1 MPDLKPSGY
10 QAPEHL
16 LKDKVILVTGASDG
30 IGKAA
35 AIAYAKY
42 GATVILLGRSIPK
55 LEAVYDEIEQAG
67 FNKPAI
73 YPLDLAV
80 AAEHDY
86 QELANILQREFGK
99 LDGLLHNAGILGQL
113 TPIEQYPAELWQKV
127 MQVNVDS
134 AFMLTQATLPLL
146 HNADNASLIF
156 TSSSV
161 GRKGHAYWGAYSV
174 SKFAVEGLMQVLAEE
189 LDNTSNIRVNSI
201 NPGATRT
208 TMRSSAF
215 PAENPETL
223 HRPEEIIA
231 AYLYLMGKDSI
242 GTHGQS
248 IDAQTPQQ

>member
-1 MPDLKPSGY
+1 MPEIKPFEY

-35 AIAYAKY
+35 AITYAKY

-67 FNKPAI
+67 YNKPAI

-86 QELANILQREFGK
+86 QELANILHREFGK
-99 LDGLLHNAGILGQL
+99 LDGLLHNASILGNL
-113 TPIEQYPAELWQKV
+113 TPIEQYPVDSWHKV

-134 AFMLTQATLPLL
+134 AFMLTQTTLPLL
-146 HNADNASLIF
+146 QNADQASLLF
-156 TSSSV
+156 TTSSV
-161 GRKGHAYWGAYSV
+161 GRKGRAYWGAYSV

-189 LDNTSNIRVNSI
+189 LENTSNIRVNCV

-208 TMRSSAF
+208 AMRASAF
-215 PAENPETL
+215 PAENPDTL
-223 HRPEEIIA
+223 RRPDEILA
-231 AYLYLMGKDSI
+231 AYLYLMGDDSI
-242 GTHGQS
+242 NTHGQS
-248 IDAQTPQQ
+248 IDAQQPCE

>member
-1 MPDLKPSGY
+1 MPDLKPSEY

-161 GRKGHAYWGAYSV
+161 GRKGRAYWGAYSV